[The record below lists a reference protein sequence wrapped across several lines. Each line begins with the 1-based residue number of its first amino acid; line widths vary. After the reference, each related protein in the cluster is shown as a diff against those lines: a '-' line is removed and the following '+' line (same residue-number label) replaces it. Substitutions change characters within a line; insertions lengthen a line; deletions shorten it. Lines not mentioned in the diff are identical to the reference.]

1 MGTRDFVRELLTSR
15 QIPDAMAEST
25 AVEVVDDGHC
35 LTLPFLNQMGFSRPI
50 LVRDPEGLDLE
61 MPSDEA
67 LDRVQDVPQ
76 LISDPDTTKVTVIN
90 CYSQDTTEMNLKVTL
105 SLRPMKFCAKQCKL
119 YLISL

>member
-105 SLRPMKFCAKQCKL
+105 PPFCHP
-119 YLISL
+119 STTF